1 MYSMTVHLSPPWAFG
16 YKCFVTS
23 NWYRPALLI
32 FRPKLGL
39 FCQIRFQAPFR
50 RYAKVLLQRPA
61 FLYVWHKKCT
71 RNPLLITLESNV
83 SKICTPKYLF
93 SLCTSSILLRGQNFL
108 EFGPRPLFQNT
119 LKSHCTDRLFCT
131 SDTRNALYIH
141 SRSLWNQTFWN
152 SVHPNTCSQWP
163 AAVFCLVGQCRTQF
177 FKTFG
182 HKCVKQLNI

>member
-1 MYSMTVHLSPPWAFG
+1 MTLPLSRPCAFC
-16 YKCFVTS
+16 YESFVKSSWCRST
-23 NWYRPALLI
+23 LVI
-32 FRPKLGL
+32 FIVKPGL

-50 RYAKVLLQRPA
+50 RYAKVSLQRPA

-71 RNPLLITLESNV
+71 RNPLLNTLESNF
-83 SKICTPKYLF
+83 SKISTPKYPS

-108 EFGPRPLFQNT
+108 EFGPRPLFENT

-141 SRSLWNQTFWN
+141 SRSLWNEIFWN
-152 SVHPNTCSQWP
+152 FVHPNTCSQWP
-163 AAVFCLVGQCRTQF
+163 AAVFCFVGQSRTQF